1 MYNRIESA
9 KLLPEDEY
17 LKEEEI
23 LELYNKL
30 VDQAN
35 ELHQSTLKAM
45 DELTENQSLDPDEL
59 DVAVS
64 ESNRELSLR
73 IANRERQM
81 LNKIR
86 KSINRINE
94 GEYGACT
101 SCGVEIGYR
110 RLLFR
115 PVATMCIDCK
125 TEQEQLEEGLWTL

>member
-9 KLLPEDEY
+9 EQLPEDEY
-17 LKEEEI
+17 LSAKEI
-23 LELYNKL
+23 LELYNRL
-30 VDQAN
+30 IDQAN
-35 ELHQSTLKAM
+35 ELHRSTLKAM
-45 DELTENQSLDPDEL
+45 DDLTENQMLDPDEL

-86 KSINRINE
+86 KSLNRINE
-94 GEYGACT
+94 GEYGTCDN
-101 SCGVEIGYR
+101 CGVPIGYR

-125 TEQEQLEEGLWTL
+125 TEQEQLEEGQWTL